1 MPIAR
6 FALALITGLFV
17 GCTPKKP
24 ATTPDA
30 SPRDASVEGG
40 LAVSSTPAAS
50 DSVTGDTHEAASG
63 YGRPDW
69 AAIRAVETQ
78 CADCH
83 PEVVEAW
90 RRSPMG
96 RSLGPLTDAVAAG
109 VGSGAVVHPATGEQ
123 FTVKSGRV
131 FAEVAGAGVR
141 GVEVEATH
149 VVGSGAHTRSFAR
162 FADGALSMMPLTWYR
177 STGEWDLSPG
187 YAVAD
192 HPAFYRQ
199 ARAECVTCHG
209 DPAATKPDTDA
220 FFEAAPTAI
229 GCSRCHGDARAHVEA
244 RLAGQ
249 ASAPVVPTRL
259 EPARAAD
266 VCGQCHLQGAVRVLR
281 DGRRWDD
288 MMPGM
293 ALGEVVAVF
302 AHASAGRDYGIA
314 SHGERLGRSACAQA
328 APAAQMCTTCHAPHP
343 TRAKPDRSAACRTC
357 HADGP
362 GGAHECAGS
371 GGDDCAAC
379 HMARR
384 PTNDIPHVAVTDH
397 YIRVR
402 PEAEARADSDA
413 GPLRWINRPPGVD
426 DTEADLLLG
435 RAYAEHAR
443 VGLDPAAQTRA
454 VALLTTALDARPSD
468 AAGWADLASMRRLGG
483 DLPGARTALEQAV
496 ERAPRAQWWADLARL
511 RLAMADVGG
520 AQAAIDE
527 ARARRPGDPDDILI
541 RAQLALATGAPL
553 DPLLAAFIAARPDQ
567 GDGEVL
573 RAAAS
578 RPVDAAAA
586 ETAYAAAVAHE
597 PGDVAAWLEL
607 CRVRADRA
615 DWSGAEAACAA
626 GARHARGAVAQTR
639 FAGARARLALGR
651 GERQAAAELA
661 GAAMQSAPADA
672 AFVLGRLA
680 LDAGR
685 ADDAMAL
692 LDQAIGLD
700 PTLGAA
706 WSALAELLRAK
717 GDSALAERAAR
728 QAQRLG
734 VAAAADDR
742 RAR

>member
-1 MPIAR
+1 MLVAR

-17 GCTPKKP
+17 GCTPKQP
-24 ATTPDA
+24 AKAPDA
-30 SPRDASVEGG
+30 SPPDATVDGGRD
-40 LAVSSTPAAS
+40 VSSGPR
-50 DSVTGDTHEAASG
+50 ASG
-63 YGRPDW
+63 ATRPDW
-69 AAIRAVETQ
+69 AAIRAVEAQ

-96 RSLGPLTDAVAAG
+96 HSLGPVTGAVADA
-109 VGSGAVVHPATGEQ
+109 VGSGAVVHPATGER
-123 FTVKSGRV
+123 FTVKAGRV
-131 FAEVAGAGVR
+131 FAEVADPGAGVR

-149 VVGSGAHTRSFAR
+149 VIGSGAHTRSFAR

-177 STGEWDLSPG
+177 STGRWDLSPG

-220 FFEAAPTAI
+220 RFEAAPTAI

-244 RLAGQ
+244 RLAGR
-249 ASAPVVPTRL
+249 AAAPVVPTRL

-302 AHASAGRDYGIA
+302 VHELAGRDYGIA
-314 SHGERLGRSACAQA
+314 SHAERLGRSACAQA

-343 TRAKPDRSAACRTC
+343 TRAEPDRSAACRAC
-357 HADGP
+357 HAEGA
-362 GGAHECAGS
+362 GGAHACAGP

-384 PTNDIPHVAVTDH
+384 PTSDIPHVAVTDH

-402 PEAEARADSDA
+402 PEAEARADADT

-426 DTEADLLLG
+426 DAEADLLLG

-443 VGLDPAAQTRA
+443 AALDSAARTRA
-454 VALLTTALDARPSD
+454 ATLLTAALAKRPAD

-483 DLPGARTALEQAV
+483 DLPGARAALEEAV
-496 ERAPRAQWWADLARL
+496 TRAPRAQWWADLARL

-520 AQAAIDE
+520 ARAAIDE
-527 ARARRPGDPDDILI
+527 ASARRPGDADDMIV
-541 RAQLALATGAPL
+541 RAQLALATGAPFEAL
-553 DPLLAAFIAARPDQ
+553 VAAFTAARPDQ

-586 ETAYAAAVAHE
+586 EAAYAAAVAHE
-597 PGDVAAWLEL
+597 PGDVASWLEL

-615 DWSGAEAACAA
+615 DWAGAEAACAA
-626 GARHARGAVAQTR
+626 GARHARGAAAQTR

-651 GERQAAAELA
+651 GDRQQAAELA

-685 ADDAMAL
+685 RDDAMAL
-692 LDQAIGLD
+692 LDRAIGLD

-706 WSALAELLRAK
+706 WAALAEVLRARGESALAA
-717 GDSALAERAAR
+717 RAAR
-728 QAQRLG
+728 QARRLG
-734 VAAAADDR
+734 APAAPAADGG
-742 RAR
+742 RAE